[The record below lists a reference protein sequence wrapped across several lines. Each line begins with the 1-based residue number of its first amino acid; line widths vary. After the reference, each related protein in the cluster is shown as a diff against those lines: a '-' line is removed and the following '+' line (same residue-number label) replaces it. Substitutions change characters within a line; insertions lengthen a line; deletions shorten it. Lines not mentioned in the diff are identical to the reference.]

1 MYYLEINFVHEIPN
15 EHTFYVIA
23 ESQVSWLPI
32 IGICL
37 ISLTLLLLLMRECR
51 RCLKNKRQKGEQY
64 GLVPVIY
71 NQDRCRTQGTMPG
84 NDKFKY

>member
-1 MYYLEINFVHEIPN
+1 MYYLEINFMHEIPN

-37 ISLTLLLLLMRECR
+37 SSLTLLLLLMREGR
-51 RCLKNKRQKGEQY
+51 RCLKNKRQIGEQY
-64 GLVPVIY
+64 GLVPVY
-71 NQDRCRTQGTMPG
+71 NQDRCRTQGTIPG

>member
-1 MYYLEINFVHEIPN
+1 MHEIPN

-23 ESQVSWLPI
+23 ESQESWIPI
-32 IGICL
+32 IGIGL
-37 ISLTLLLLLMRECR
+37 SSLTLLLLLMQEGR
-51 RCLKNKRQKGEQY
+51 RRLKNKRQKEEQY

-71 NQDRCRTQGTMPG
+71 NQDRCRTQGTIPG